1 MKKRWIWLPVALVL
15 LLPQAGYGQIETN
28 LSTYTGKNAEGYL
41 SPLHEALG
49 AGLNN
54 GMFRSAQIPTSR
66 IQFNLEIKLMAVKF
80 GDGERTFRAETEEG
94 FYPLTSV
101 EAPTVVGSTEAM
113 AVAGQ
118 SNTVAIF
125 PGGFDISSLTLAVPQ
140 VTIGGFRGTQAIVRY
155 LAFKTGDAE
164 IGDFSLF
171 GIGAR
176 HSISQYWEDAPVDLA
191 AGFLYQSLG
200 LGDKLIDT
208 SALTVGVQASRRFYT
223 VLEPYAGLSF
233 DRFGM
238 SVDYEYKDTDPPVR
252 LDLDYDPTSNLRLT
266 AGLGLNVSLVHLQG
280 EVNLAGQTSFL
291 VGLSL
296 GN

>member
-1 MKKRWIWLPVALVL
+1 MKNRWIWLPVALVL
-15 LLPQAGYGQIETN
+15 LLPQAGYGQIEAN

-41 SPLHEALG
+41 DPLHQALG
-49 AGLNN
+49 AGLNS
-54 GMFRSAQIPTSR
+54 GMFRSAQVPVGR
-66 IQFNLEIKLMAVKF
+66 FQFNVEVKLMAVKF
-80 GDGERTFRAETEEG
+80 GDAERTFRAETEDG

-101 EAPTVVGSTEAM
+101 EAPTVVGATDAM
-113 AVAGQ
+113 AVAGRN
-118 SNTVAIF
+118 NTVAIF
-125 PGGFDISSLTLAVPQ
+125 PGGFDLSSLTLAVPQ

-176 HSISQYWEDAPVDLA
+176 HSISQYWEGAPMDLA
-191 AGFLYQSLG
+191 AGFLYQNLG

-208 SALTVGVQASRRFYT
+208 SALTFGVQASRRFYK

-233 DRFGM
+233 DRFAM
-238 SVDYEYKDTDPPVR
+238 SVDYKYEDTNPPTR
-252 LDLDYDPTSNLRLT
+252 LKLDYDPTSNLRFT
-266 AGLGLNVSLVHLQG
+266 AGLGLNLSLLHLQG
-280 EVNLAGQTSFL
+280 EVNLADQTSFL

>member
-1 MKKRWIWLPVALVL
+1 MKNRWIWLPAVLVL
-15 LLPQAGYGQIETN
+15 LLPQAGYGQIEAN

-41 SPLHEALG
+41 DPLHQALG
-49 AGLNN
+49 AGLNT
-54 GMFRSAQIPTSR
+54 GMFRSAQIPAGR
-66 IQFNLEIKLMAVKF
+66 FQFNAEVKLMSVKF
-80 GDGERTFRAETEEG
+80 GAAERTFRAETEDG
-94 FYPLTSV
+94 FYPATGV
-101 EAPTVVGSTEAM
+101 EAPTVVGSTGAT

-118 SNTVAIF
+118 NNTVAIF
-125 PGGFDISSLTLAVPQ
+125 PGGFDLSSLTLAVPQ
-140 VTIGGFRGTQAIVRY
+140 VTIGGLRGTQAIVRY

-191 AGFLYQSLG
+191 AGLLYQDLG

-223 VLEPYAGLSF
+223 VLEPYAGISL
-233 DRFGM
+233 DRFRM
-238 SVDYEYKDTDPPVR
+238 SVDYKYEDTSPPTR
-252 LDLDYDPTSNLRLT
+252 LKLDYDPTSNMRFT
-266 AGLGLNVSLVHLQG
+266 AGLGLNLSLLHVQG
-280 EVNLAGQTSFL
+280 EVNFADQTSLL
-291 VGLSL
+291 VGLSV